1 MREENLYAGCPVQ
14 YALQFLSGKWQ
25 MGILWNLKEKALRF
39 GELKNLLPGITEK
52 MLAQELRY
60 FEKQDIVQKQV
71 YAAVPPKVEYSL
83 KKKGQSL
90 IPVIATIVEWGYLH
104 LQSEKL
110 QKDMFFTPASVM
122 NDIDQKIEFKAS

>member
-1 MREENLYAGCPVQ
+1 MGEDNLYAGCPVQ
-14 YALQFLSGKWQ
+14 YALQFLGGKWQ

-60 FEKQDIVQKQV
+60 FEEHKIVQKQV

-83 KKKGQSL
+83 KEKGQSL
-90 IPVIATIVEWGYLH
+90 IPVIATIVEWAYLH

-122 NDIDQKIEFKAS
+122 ETLIKK